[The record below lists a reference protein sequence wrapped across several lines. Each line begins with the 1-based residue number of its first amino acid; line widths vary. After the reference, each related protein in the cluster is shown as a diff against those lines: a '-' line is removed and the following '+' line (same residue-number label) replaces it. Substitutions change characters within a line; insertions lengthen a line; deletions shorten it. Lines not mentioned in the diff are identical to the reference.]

1 MNFKTWIDQKTPE
14 TLNVVLGEK
23 VGTIRVWRHRNV
35 IPRNV
40 WPEIMVKFPEV
51 GLSDL
56 MDWEEAARQ

>member
-1 MNFKTWIDQKTPE
+1 MNFKTWIDQKTPK
-14 TLNVVLGEK
+14 TLGVVLHQEL
-23 VGTIRVWRHRNV
+23 GTIRVWRHRNI

-56 MDWEEAARQ
+56 MEWEEAARQ